1 MSGGEKLAAPVD
13 VDAEVAN
20 EQGRQ
25 RRLARLAVGVAPGVG
40 TDELVA
46 AVDAGVLADATDA
59 PARGSDPEPVDVAV
73 SVSEAAALRTART
86 ADEVH
91 RCRWPGEQPR
101 HVVWNGMGTVIPV
114 LGASP
119 GAGASVLATVLTD
132 ALRACGH
139 RVLLADTADPVRSG
153 LVSAARTEGVRARGP
168 HPLVRVRF
176 SWRGDALLGRLDTE
190 LPVITPGM
198 VPSPP
203 WWRPRDVRLDATV
216 VDMAHDAW
224 RIATNPL
231 VGVGSWLHLGQPA
244 PRPVLVCRASRPS
257 LLHAE
262 QVLARL
268 DSWAQV
274 GAIAPVEHLV
284 VAGARRWPPG
294 VAGAAGRRLAPLIDH
309 AIFLPHDKDVA
320 ADGVTAKLV
329 SARLRHAVWPLL
341 ESLGL
346 GTADGR
352 RADGSTA

>member
-1 MSGGEKLAAPVD
+1 MSGVEKVAEQPDIGD
-13 VDAEVAN
+13 VVAC
-20 EQGRQ
+20 EQERQ
-25 RRLARLAVGVAPGVG
+25 RRLARVTVGAVPAVG

-46 AVDAGVLADATDA
+46 AVDAGVLAGASDALTPQSEPDA
-59 PARGSDPEPVDVAV
+59 SLDGR
-73 SVSEAAALRTART
+73 EAAALRTARA
-86 ADEVH
+86 ADEVRH
-91 RCRWPGEQPR
+91 SHSRGERSR
-101 HVVWNGMGTVIPV
+101 HVVSHGLGTVIPV

-119 GAGASVLATVLTD
+119 GAGATVLATVLTD
-132 ALRACGH
+132 ALRTAGY
-139 RVLLADTADPVRSG
+139 RVLLADTADPARSG
-153 LVSAARTEGVRARGP
+153 LVSAARTEGMSARGP

-176 SWRGDALLGRLDTE
+176 SWRGDALLGRLDTD

-198 VPSPP
+198 VPSPA

-274 GAIAPVEHLV
+274 GAISPVEHLV

-294 VAGAAGRRLAPLIDH
+294 VAGSAGRRLAPLIDH
-309 AIFLPHDKDVA
+309 AHFLPHDKDVA

-329 SARLRHAVWPLL
+329 SARLRHAVRPLL

-346 GTADGR
+346 DTTDGH
-352 RADGSTA
+352 RADRSTA